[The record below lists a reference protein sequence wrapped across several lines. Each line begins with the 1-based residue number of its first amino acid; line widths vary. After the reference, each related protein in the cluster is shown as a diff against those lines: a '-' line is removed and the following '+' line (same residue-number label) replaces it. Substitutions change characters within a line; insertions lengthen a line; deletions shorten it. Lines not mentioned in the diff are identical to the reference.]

1 VKVLLNASA
10 LRLPMTGVGQY
21 TLQLARSLLALES
34 LDLAFFDGVHGSREL
49 RCDPSAAR
57 GAARS
62 WVRRLVP
69 GAYEVKRLLE
79 QRRFG
84 RASAGYDVYHEPATL
99 PLAFPGATVVTVH
112 DLSWIRHPET
122 HPPERVRAL
131 DRHFE
136 PALRTASRVITGAAF
151 IKQEIMQRFGVA
163 GPLIDVIPHGRD
175 VAFRPMEADETSRV
189 LGPAGLVHAGYFLC
203 VGTLEPR
210 KNLALAVQAHAA
222 LPAPV
227 RARHPLVIAGM
238 KGWGD
243 SPAGALLAQRVA
255 SGEVRLMGYLER
267 DDLVR
272 LTAGAL
278 AMVYPSLY
286 EGFGLPPLEAMSC
299 GVPPITSNTSS
310 LPEVVGD
317 AGLLVDP
324 ADVDGLSAAML
335 ELSQN
340 ASRRADLAERSLA
353 RAQGFSWERC
363 ALATQATYR
372 QAFAGAPA

>member
-1 VKVLLNASA
+1 
-10 LRLPMTGVGQY
+10 MTGVGQY
-21 TLQLARSLLALES
+21 TLQLARSLVALDS
-34 LDLAFFDGVHGSREL
+34 LELAFFDGTHRSREL
-49 RCDPSAAR
+49 RSDPSAAR
-57 GAARS
+57 GTARS

-69 GAYEVKRLLE
+69 GAYEIKRMLE

-84 RASAGYDVYHEPATL
+84 RAAEGYDVYHEPATL
-99 PLAFPGATVVTVH
+99 ALAFPGATVVTVH

-131 DRHFE
+131 ERHFE
-136 PALRTASRVITGAAF
+136 PALRGAARVITGAAF
-151 IKQEIMQRFGVA
+151 VKQEITQIFGV
-163 GPLIDVIPHGRD
+163 PETLIDVIAHGRD
-175 VAFRPMEADETSRV
+175 PAFRPLPADETSRV
-189 LGPAGLVHAGYFLC
+189 LGPAGLAHGGYFLC

-210 KNLALAVQAHAA
+210 KNLALAIRAHAL
-222 LPAPV
+222 LPAAL

-243 SPAGALLAQRVA
+243 SAVGKALAPKVAAG
-255 SGEVRLMGYLER
+255 EIRLMGYLER
-267 DDLVR
+267 SDLVS

-286 EGFGLPPLEAMSC
+286 EGFGLPPLEAMAC

-317 AGLLVDP
+317 AGLMVDP

-335 ELSQN
+335 ELAQDS
-340 ASRRADLAERSLA
+340 ARRGDLSARSLV
-353 RAQGFSWERC
+353 RAQDFSWERC

-372 QAFAGAPA
+372 KAYPLGMPA